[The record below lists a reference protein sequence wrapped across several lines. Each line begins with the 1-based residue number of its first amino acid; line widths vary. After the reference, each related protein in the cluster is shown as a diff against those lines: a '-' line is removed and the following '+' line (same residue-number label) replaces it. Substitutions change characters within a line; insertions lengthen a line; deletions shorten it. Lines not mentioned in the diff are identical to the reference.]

1 MILMMMMMMWVTVIS
16 GCCLVVVVG
25 MSDINLDISFRSE
38 PKDSLLKG

>member
-1 MILMMMMMMWVTVIS
+1 MILMMMLMWVTVIS